1 MLLQAMHKKV
11 QKTKMEQN
19 FNPGLALI
27 GLFRNRA
34 QADFIYNSVARKLK
48 GVSLDYD

>member
-27 GLFRNRA
+27 GLFRGRLEVGA
-34 QADFIYNSVARKLK
+34 PSENSL
-48 GVSLDYD
+48 LL